1 MLRASERTTG
11 AGESELTSERR
22 LIAREPLDGGGVN
35 ISSHAELTI
44 FTYSCD
50 SCEKEREGERSEN
63 ASPAPST
70 AAAAMCVCMSTNIE
84 NNAAVRPSLRRD

>member
-50 SCEKEREGERSEN
+50 SCEKGERERERGMGKFLLKS
-63 ASPAPST
+63 
-70 AAAAMCVCMSTNIE
+70 I
-84 NNAAVRPSLRRD
+84 